1 VLGTNL
7 IKFVIPALHNSLNKK
22 NKKVKIGIVCYPT
35 FGGSGVVATELGIAL
50 GKKGHEVHFIT
61 SKQPVRLNAL
71 TNNIHFHEVFVEEY
85 PLFHFQPYELALS
98 SKLVA
103 IVERYGLDI
112 LHVHY
117 AIPHA
122 YAAYMAKQMLKEKGI
137 EIPIVTTLHG
147 TDITLVGSHPFYK
160 PAVEFSI
167 NNSDVVTAVSQSLRN
182 DTLRLFDI
190 KKDIEVIYNFI
201 DFDKYPGIDD
211 VDCERNTLAN
221 DDEKIIVHVSNFR
234 PVKRISD
241 VITVFAKIQK
251 EIPSKLL
258 MVGDGPEREHADLL
272 AKKLGVRDQILFL
285 GNSNEVNKILCYADL
300 FLLPSETESFG
311 LAALE
316 AMAAKTPVISS
327 NSGGLPEVNVHS
339 VTGFTSN
346 VGDTDDMAKN
356 AIYILEDDTR
366 LQEFKVKA
374 QEFAKQFSI
383 ENVLPLYEEVY
394 RTIKVGCC

>member
-1 VLGTNL
+1 M
-7 IKFVIPALHNSLNKK
+7 
-22 NKKVKIGIVCYPT
+22 KIGIVCYPT

-167 NNSDVVTAVSQSLRN
+167 NNSDVVTAVSESLRN

-190 KKDIEVIYNFI
+190 KKEIEVIYNFI
-201 DFDKYPGIDD
+201 DFDKYPSIDD
-211 VDCERNTLAN
+211 VDCKRGTLAK
-221 DDEKIIVHVSNFR
+221 DGERIIVHVSNFR
-234 PVKRISD
+234 PVKRIKD
-241 VITVFAKIQK
+241 VITIFAKIQK

-258 MVGDGPEREHADLL
+258 MVGDGPERESADLL
-272 AKKLGVRDQILFL
+272 AKQLGVRDQIVFL

-316 AMAAKTPVISS
+316 AMAARTPVISS

-356 AIYILEDDTR
+356 AIYILEGDIR
-366 LQEFKVKA
+366 LQEFKAKA